1 MNIVE
6 ATAADA
12 AAILHLQRL
21 AYRSE
26 ARIYDDD
33 QIPPLTQ
40 TLAQV
45 EREFADLVFLKAT
58 ADDGVLLGSVR
69 AHERDGTCFIGRLI
83 VHPDHQG
90 RGIGVELMKGIESRF
105 ARAKRFELFTGH
117 KSERNLRFYQRLGY
131 NVFKEEQVTDALRMV
146 FLEKNNSST

>member
-21 AYRSE
+21 AYQSE

-33 QIPPLTQ
+33 KIPPLTQ
-40 TLAQV
+40 TLGQI
-45 EREFADLVFLKAT
+45 EKEFADLVFLKAT
-58 ADDGVLLGSVR
+58 AEDGAVVGSVR
-69 AHERDGTCFIGRLI
+69 ARERDGTCFIGRLI

-90 RGIGVELMKGIESRF
+90 RGIGAELMRAIESRF
-105 ARAKRFELFTGH
+105 AHAKRFELFTGH

-131 NVFKEEQVTDALRMV
+131 RAFKEERVTDTLRMV
-146 FLEKNNSST
+146 FLEKDR

>member
-12 AAILHLQRL
+12 AAILHLQKL
-21 AYRSE
+21 AYQSE
-26 ARIYDDD
+26 ARIYNDD

-40 TLAQV
+40 TAGEI

-58 ADDGVLLGSVR
+58 TDDGALVGSVR
-69 AHERDGTCFIGRLI
+69 ACERDGTCFIGRLV

-90 RGIGVELMKGIESRF
+90 RGIGAELVKGIESRF
-105 ARAKRFELFTGH
+105 AHVERFELFTGH
-117 KSERNLRFYQRLGY
+117 KSQRNLRFYQRLGY
-131 NVFKEEQVTDALRMV
+131 RAFREERVTDALRMV
-146 FLEKNNSST
+146 FLEKGNR

>member
-45 EREFADLVFLKAT
+45 EKEFDDLVFLEG
-58 ADDGVLLGSVR
+58 DDRGRRDCRLGE
-69 AHERDGTCFIGRLI
+69 AYERDGTCFIGRLI

-90 RGIGVELMKGIESRF
+90 RGIGAELMKELSRDSPV
-105 ARAKRFELFTGH
+105 KRFELFTGH

-131 NVFKEEQVTDALRMV
+131 RVFKEEQVTDAFTRV
-146 FLEKNNSST
+146 PGKGNR